1 MNAMFYAIETYQGT
15 WNRPELKGHN
25 PHTATTPDQP
35 PAIDILTFASEV
47 GFHPDPIQTRVLLA
61 HNQNGILNCTR
72 QWGKSS
78 CAGVMALHHA
88 FTIPNSLVV
97 IISTCEKQAAELVRK
112 CRRYASHRKLPTR
125 GDGTHNSSL
134 QLPNGSRILAL
145 PATDGTTRGYSAVG
159 LLIIDEAARV
169 DDAVYTAIRPAL
181 AVSGGKTWLLSTPDG
196 QQGFFHRIFKQD
208 GDSWKR
214 FAVKAEDCP
223 RIPKDYLADERL
235 AMTEEEFQ
243 QEYCCAFTQKTGG
256 YFSRE
261 MFERATIDFPA
272 WCPQ

>member
-1 MNAMFYAIETYQGT
+1 MFYATETYQGT
-15 WNRPELKGHN
+15 WNRPELTGHN
-25 PHTATTPDQP
+25 PLSATAPAQS
-35 PAIDILTFASEV
+35 PAIDILTFATEV
-47 GFHPDPIQTRVLLA
+47 GFHPDPIQTQVLLA

-78 CAGVMALHHA
+78 CAAVMALHHA
-88 FTIPNSLVV
+88 FSIPNSLVV
-97 IISTCEKQAAELVRK
+97 VISTCEKQAAELVRK
-112 CRRYASHRKLPTR
+112 CRRYASYRKIPTK

-169 DDAVYTAIRPAL
+169 PDAVYTAIRPAL

-196 QQGFFHRIFKQD
+196 QQGFFHREFQH
-208 GDSWKR
+208 GGHRWHRVS
-214 FAVKAEDCP
+214 VQAEDCP
-223 RIPKDYLADERL
+223 RIPKEFLDNERL
-235 AMTEEEFQ
+235 AMTDEEFQ
-243 QEYCCAFTQKTGG
+243 QEYCCAFTQQVGA
-256 YFSRE
+256 YFSRD
-261 MFERATIDFPA
+261 MFERATIDYPA